1 MNDLEHPA
9 RPRFVCVTERSV
21 PEETGRLLRAACDAR
36 SLPYH
41 EVIASDF
48 DFSPDA
54 ELSPGDLMYK
64 SAVAMAAGRVEQFLA
79 SDAVATFYRTPAR
92 AFFDC
97 MSPSLFLERAG
108 VPVPRSIYC
117 HGIERA
123 RLRAAVERLGG
134 LPIVVK
140 TPGGEGGVGTMVADS
155 FPALV
160 SLLDYVR
167 SRGTTPRL
175 VAYVPDA
182 VHWRAVVVGA
192 RVVAAYPN
200 PTSDDDFRSRPSSD
214 AAEYTS
220 SPAADLEQ
228 VAVAAT
234 QALDLEFGGV
244 DVMRHASGRL
254 YVLEVN
260 MPCYFAQAQ
269 VRGGIDVAGAMV
281 DHLLAKSRALLA
293 ARRG

>member
-1 MNDLEHPA
+1 MTDVA
-9 RPRFVCVTERSV
+9 RPGGPNFVCVTDRSV
-21 PEETGRLLRAACDAR
+21 PAETGRLLRAACDAR

-41 EVIASDF
+41 EIIASEF

-54 ELSPGDLMYK
+54 ELSAGDLLFK
-64 SAVAMAAGRVEQFLA
+64 PAVAMAAGRVEQFLA
-79 SDAVATFYRTPAR
+79 NDDVATFYRTPAR

-108 VPVPRSIYC
+108 VPVPRSLYC
-117 HGIERA
+117 HGIDRA
-123 RLRAAVERLGG
+123 RLRAAVDRLGG
-134 LPIVVK
+134 LPVVVK

-182 VHWRAVVVGA
+182 VHWRAVVVGS

-200 PTSDDDFRSRPSSD
+200 PTEEDDFRSRPSSD

-220 SPAADLEQ
+220 SPPADLAD

-234 QALDLEFGGV
+234 HAFDLEFGGV

-281 DHLLAKSRALLA
+281 DHLLAKSRAILA

>member
-1 MNDLEHPA
+1 MDDVA
-9 RPRFVCVTERSV
+9 RPAGPSFVCVGDRTV
-21 PEETGRLLRAACDAR
+21 PEETGRLLRSACDAR
-36 SLPYH
+36 GIPFH
-41 EVIASDF
+41 EVNAPAF

-54 ELSPGDLMYK
+54 ELAPGDLLYK
-64 SAVAMAAGRVEQFLA
+64 SAVALSAGRVEQFLA
-79 SDAVATFYRTPAR
+79 SEHVATFYATPSR

-97 MSPSLFLERAG
+97 MSPSLYLERAG
-108 VPVPRSIYC
+108 VPVPRSVYC
-117 HGIERA
+117 HSIDRT

-140 TPGGEGGVGTMVADS
+140 APGGEGGVGTMLADS
-155 FPALV
+155 FPGLV

-167 SRGTTPRL
+167 STGATPRL

-182 VHWRAVVVGA
+182 VHWRAVVVGS

-200 PTSDDDFRSRPSSD
+200 PTADGDFRSWPSLD
-214 AAEYTS
+214 AAAYTAR
-220 SPAADLEQ
+220 PAADLEE

-234 QALDLEFGGV
+234 RALDLEFGGV
-244 DVMRHASGRL
+244 DVLRHASGRL

-269 VRGGIDVAGAMV
+269 LRGGIDVAGPMV
-281 DHLLAKSRALLA
+281 DHLLAKSRAIVA
-293 ARRG
+293 ARPA